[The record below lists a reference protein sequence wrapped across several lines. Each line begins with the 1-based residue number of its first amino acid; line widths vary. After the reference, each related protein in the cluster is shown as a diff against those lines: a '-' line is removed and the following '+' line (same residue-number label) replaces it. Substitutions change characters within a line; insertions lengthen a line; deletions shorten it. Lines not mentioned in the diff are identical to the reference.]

1 MHVIEDTTGV
11 RPFMKMLFVLIKAAG
26 EGGGWESRPVQ
37 RTYSICLVCLQVQTF
52 LSHCPPCY
60 ASPSN
65 SNPSVEDLTVWLSG
79 CTQVWVLVCVCD
91 PKYIHVILSVTHTH
105 TLTYI
110 YSNIWMT
117 VKKCTHTQINY
128 RQVV

>member
-65 SNPSVEDLTVWLSG
+65 SNPQSDCMAT
-79 CTQVWVLVCVCD
+79 WVYTGMGACVCD

-105 TLTYI
+105 SRTYI
-110 YSNIWMT
+110 LIYG
-117 VKKCTHTQINY
+117 
-128 RQVV
+128 

>member
-1 MHVIEDTTGV
+1 MADTHRAVVVFLNFTLYSKEAKHKDGRVKFHQSSKMLCARDTTGV
-11 RPFMKMLFVLIKAAG
+11 CPFMILFVLIKAAG

-65 SNPSVEDLTVWLSG
+65 SNPQSR
-79 CTQVWVLVCVCD
+79 
-91 PKYIHVILSVTHTH
+91 I
-105 TLTYI
+105 
-110 YSNIWMT
+110 
-117 VKKCTHTQINY
+117 
-128 RQVV
+128 